1 MDALILT
8 ANLLYVACY
17 FMNDVLRLRALS
29 VVAASCLACYFYGQ
43 PEPKWQ
49 VVGWNLFFIAL
60 NLVQI
65 ARGLRS
71 RRLQRPLPAGALA
84 R

>member
-1 MDALILT
+1 MDALILA

-17 FMNDVLRLRALS
+17 FMTDVLRLRALS
-29 VVAASCLACYFYGQ
+29 VVAASCLACYFSSL
-43 PEPKWQ
+43 PEPLWQ

-65 ARGLRS
+65 ARALRS
-71 RRLQRPLPAGALA
+71 RRLQRALPAAALA
-84 R
+84 

>member
-1 MDALILT
+1 MDALILA

-17 FMNDVLRLRALS
+17 FMTDVLRLRALS
-29 VVAASCLACYFYGQ
+29 VVAASCLACYFSSLS
-43 PEPKWQ
+43 EPMWQ

-65 ARGLRS
+65 GRALRS
-71 RRLQRPLPAGALA
+71 RRLQRDLPAEALA
-84 R
+84 

>member
-29 VVAASCLACYFYGQ
+29 VVAASCLACYFSSL
-43 PEPKWQ
+43 PEPLWQ

-65 ARGLRS
+65 ARTVRS
-71 RRLQRPLPAGALA
+71 RRRARPVEAIA
-84 R
+84 

>member
-1 MDALILT
+1 MDSLILA

-43 PEPKWQ
+43 PEPLWQ
-49 VVGWNLFFIAL
+49 AIGWNLFFIAL
-60 NLVQI
+60 NVVQI
-65 ARGLRS
+65 AREL
-71 RRLQRPLPAGALA
+71 LA
-84 R
+84 RHRRARPAEAVA